1 MSEAVRAP
9 AAILFDLDGALV
21 DSVPCLVRCFRHAFE
36 SLGLPAP
43 AEADVRAQIGLPLE
57 ARFARFAPGQVPAL
71 CAAYRDHYPRVFARE
86 CVVFPG
92 VSTLLARLRERGYR
106 LGIATTKRTP
116 WARRFVEGM
125 GLAPHVDCVQGT
137 DDFPHKPAPD
147 VLLRALAALGCEGRW
162 MVGDTP
168 GDVLAGRAA
177 GLSTYA
183 VCWGGPAPGDLVT
196 AAPRRA
202 RARPRPARR
211 DAAVMAPQRRAKI
224 VGERAGAA

>member
-1 MSEAVRAP
+1 MRAP
-9 AAILFDLDGALV
+9 AAILFDLDGTLV

-43 AEADVRAQIGLPLE
+43 PEAHVRAEIGLPLE
-57 ARFARFAPGQVPAL
+57 ARFARFAQGHVPAL
-71 CAAYRDHYPRVFARE
+71 CAAYRDHYPRVFERE

-92 VSTLLARLRERGYR
+92 VTALLTRLRERGYR

-116 WARRFVEGM
+116 WATRFVTAM

-147 VLLRALAALGCEGRW
+147 VLLRALATLGCEGRW
-162 MVGDTP
+162 MVGDTA

-183 VCWGGPAPGDLVT
+183 VCWGATPPEDLVA
-196 AAPRRA
+196 AAP
-202 RARPRPARR
+202 
-211 DAAVMAPQRRAKI
+211 DELAPDL
-224 VGERAGAA
+224 ERLAELLL

>member
-1 MSEAVRAP
+1 
-9 AAILFDLDGALV
+9 
-21 DSVPCLVRCFRHAFE
+21 
-36 SLGLPAP
+36 
-43 AEADVRAQIGLPLE
+43 
-57 ARFARFAPGQVPAL
+57 
-71 CAAYRDHYPRVFARE
+71 
-86 CVVFPG
+86 
-92 VSTLLARLRERGYR
+92 
-106 LGIATTKRTP
+106 
-116 WARRFVEGM
+116 M